1 MIEVKEGEALNIN
14 KKVTKKL
21 FDNWKR
27 NLVKINKSNKFEGS
41 ERIIIELQK
50 PTKAVK
56 KMKDIDQ
63 KEESSVS
70 FF

>member
-1 MIEVKEGEALNIN
+1 MIEDKEGKALNIN

-27 NLVKINKSNKFEGS
+27 KSVKINKSKQSEGS
-41 ERIIIELQK
+41 ERTITEVQK
-50 PTKAVK
+50 PTKVVK

-70 FF
+70 HF